1 MRVSTSDITGKRK
14 GSGSNDIFEK
24 CRNFTRPSDLQAA
37 GLYMYFEVFG
47 DREGCGPGEVRM
59 GRRKVL
65 MFGSN
70 DYLDL
75 ITHPKVKEA
84 ASPGAQEVRQRLQR
98 LAPAEWHAGP
108 ARQTGS
114 ELASFV
120 HKEAAII
127 FGTGF
132 QANYATLSAL
142 TEKGDVMVCD
152 HNLHASLV
160 EGALRSPA
168 RTVRFRHN
176 DMDHFERCLE
186 NCPPEEKIFIV
197 CEGVF
202 SMEGDIADLRGIL
215 KLAKPYGAR
224 TYVDEAHGIGV
235 LGETGAGAA
244 EHLGVLDDVDI
255 VMGTFSK
262 SLASVGGFIAGER
275 AVIDYLK
282 HTARPFVFSASLP
295 AASVAAV
302 GAALQIMKK
311 EPERRL
317 HLLRIAQT
325 AARRTALARLQ
336 RAARRDGDR
345 AGGDS
350 AGARSVPPVQGAAR
364 RRHLHQPGA
373 ASGGRAESAA
383 HFLHR
388 GAHRKARGAAGEYA
402 GARRGRTGHR
412 TIVQDWGAIRSSA
425 AGKCRSRASLPDYL
439 FPAGGTGSRER
450 MGRTLQNLKLGFSFQ
465 QQALQVCGYAMGSI
479 EFQVMARRHEVDG
492 AHLNGAA
499 FDGVSMCFGAGEVAC
514 GNGVP
519 QRLQPAGHIALEKV
533 DQFFDDSLAAG
544 PREVAKIL
552 GQLPTGISHI
562 RHRIKSCRA

>member
-1 MRVSTSDITGKRK
+1 MRSSTSDFTGKK
-14 GSGSNDIFEK
+14 KASGSNDIFEK
-24 CRNFTRPSDLQAA
+24 CRNFTRPSDLQTA

-47 DREGCGPGEVRM
+47 ERDGCGAGEVRM
-59 GRRKVL
+59 GKRKIL

-84 ASPGAQEVRQRLQR
+84 AVNAVKKYGSGCSGSRLLNGTLDIHVRLE
-98 LAPAEWHAGP
+98 A
-108 ARQTGS
+108 
-114 ELASFV
+114 ELAEFV
-120 HKEAAII
+120 RKDAALI

-142 TEKGDVMVCD
+142 TATGDVTICD

-197 CEGVF
+197 SEGVF
-202 SMEGDIADLRGIL
+202 SMEGDIADLPGIL

-235 LGETGAGAA
+235 LGPTGAGAA

-262 SLASVGGFIAGER
+262 SLASVGGFIAGEK

-282 HTARPFVFSASLP
+282 HTSRPFVFSASLP

-302 GAALQIMKK
+302 GAALQIMRK

-317 HLLRIAQT
+317 
-325 AARRTALARLQ
+325 RLQ
-336 RAARRDGDR
+336 R
-345 AGGDS
+345 
-350 AGARSVPPVQGAAR
+350 
-364 RRHLHQPGA
+364 
-373 ASGGRAESAA
+373 
-383 HFLHR
+383 
-388 GAHRKARGAAGEYA
+388 
-402 GARRGRTGHR
+402 
-412 TIVQDWGAIRSSA
+412 
-425 AGKCRSRASLPDYL
+425 
-439 FPAGGTGSRER
+439 
-450 MGRTLQNLKLGFSFQ
+450 
-465 QQALQVCGYAMGSI
+465 
-479 EFQVMARRHEVDG
+479 
-492 AHLNGAA
+492 
-499 FDGVSMCFGAGEVAC
+499 VA
-514 GNGVP
+514 
-519 QRLQPAGHIALEKV
+519 
-533 DQFFDDSLAAG
+533 
-544 PREVAKIL
+544 
-552 GQLPTGISHI
+552 QLL
-562 RHRIKSCRA
+562 